1 MPRTSV
7 HEKLCEYE
15 VIMGKCAIAELCAA
29 GAAGGAVDNKYKLIS
44 RFALFPVTCKVFI
57 RDSGIGWKVEHRG
70 IAWFKKVTYMK
81 EFIGS
86 KWLTTNILP
95 SEEMMFFIIQNGC
108 Y

>member
-1 MPRTSV
+1 MPQTSV

-15 VIMGKCAIAELCAA
+15 VIMGKCAIGLYAA
-29 GAAGGAVDNKYKLIS
+29 SGAVDNKYKLIS

-57 RDSGIGWKVEHRG
+57 RDSGIGWKVEDRG